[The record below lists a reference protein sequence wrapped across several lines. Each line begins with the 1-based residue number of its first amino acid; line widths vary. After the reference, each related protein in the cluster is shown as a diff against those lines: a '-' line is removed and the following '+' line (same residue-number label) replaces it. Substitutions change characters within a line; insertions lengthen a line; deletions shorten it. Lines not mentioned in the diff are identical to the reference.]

1 MIFVPNYMKKLL
13 IIGGSGLVGST
24 LIKYGIGEYEIS
36 ATFNKNGL
44 SNNNVKTFKIDLFNN
59 LDALIEL
66 ITKINPDVVVHTAAH
81 SSVDLCETNPELAD
95 KLHIEITK
103 DIANICAKINS
114 KLIYFSTD
122 WVFGGEIGKKYTEN
136 DTPNPINYYGL
147 TKLAAEK
154 IILECSSNNV
164 VLRTAVIYGYH
175 KRSRFTNWI
184 LPYLSQNKMVDPFSD
199 QYGTPTLV
207 DDLVKAVL
215 KIIQFD
221 VKGLFHAT
229 GKTCLNRYEFAL
241 ILADIFG
248 LDKSFIKSVTK
259 YEKKQDAP
267 RPTSTCLDSR
277 KLEKLLNFDFSDIQS
292 GVQFIHTQYKNNNS
306 IFMQ

>member
-1 MIFVPNYMKKLL
+1 MKKLL

-24 LIKYGIGEYEIS
+24 LIKYGIDEYEIF
-36 ATFNKNGL
+36 ATYNKNKL
-44 SNNNVKTFKIDLFNN
+44 SDNNIKTFKMDLFNN
-59 LDALIEL
+59 SNDIVEL

-81 SSVDLCETNPELAD
+81 SSVDLCETNPESAN

-122 WVFGGEIGKKYTEN
+122 WVFEGELGRKYTEN
-136 DTPNPINYYGL
+136 DIPNPINYYGL
-147 TKLAAEK
+147 TKLDAEK
-154 IILECSSNNV
+154 IILNCSSTNV
-164 VLRTAVIYGYH
+164 VLRTAIIYGYN
-175 KRSRFTNWI
+175 KKSKFTNWI
-184 LPYLSQNKMVDPFSD
+184 LPFLSQNKIVDPFTD
-199 QYGTPTLV
+199 QYGNPTLV

-248 LDKSFIKSVTK
+248 LDKSLIKPVTK

-267 RPTSTCLDSR
+267 RPISTCLDSK
-277 KLEKLLNFDFSDIQS
+277 KLEHLINFNFSDVES
-292 GVQFIHTQYKNNNS
+292 GVHFIHTQYKNNNS
-306 IFMQ
+306 IFM